1 MNTTSLINMAN
12 NDLKYIVGEL
22 NFVDNVLSTTQDTNS
37 AFANSI
43 RETLEAYKQDINT
56 IIKRYLDTKK
66 DIKNKT
72 FENICNIN
80 TDQLPME
87 DKFLNKIRNYD
98 RQIFNLTRILL
109 HVYVNWYLE
118 HYDPDHNNYSA
129 IQKVEQLCAQ
139 LIDNANTMKI
149 SFNTYVIH
157 KYEKGKIK

>member
-1 MNTTSLINMAN
+1 MNTTALINMAN

-37 AFANSI
+37 VFANSI
-43 RETLEAYKQDINT
+43 RETLEAYKQNINT
-56 IIKRYLDTKK
+56 IIKRYIDTKE
-66 DIKNKT
+66 DIKNKA

-80 TDQLPME
+80 TDQLPM
-87 DKFLNKIRNYD
+87 DDTFLNKIRNYD

-118 HYDPDHNNYSA
+118 HYDPDHNNYPA
-129 IQKVEQLCAQ
+129 IQKVEQLCAH

-149 SFNTYVIH
+149 SFNTYVVH

>member
-1 MNTTSLINMAN
+1 MNTTSLTNMAN
-12 NDLKYIVGEL
+12 NDLKYIAGEL
-22 NFVDNVLSTTQDTNS
+22 NFVNDILNTTQDTNS
-37 AFANSI
+37 VFVTSI
-43 RETLEAYKQDINT
+43 CETLKAYKQNIDT

-66 DIKNKT
+66 DIKNKA

-80 TDQLPME
+80 TDLLPM
-87 DKFLNKIRNYD
+87 DDTFLNKVRNYD
-98 RQIFNLTRILL
+98 RQIFNLTRIQL

-118 HYDPDHNNYSA
+118 HYDPDHNNYPV

-149 SFNTYVIH
+149 SFNTYVVH